1 MRPAVPSIGAF
12 LTFLLVALV
21 GAGLTTP
28 AAAFQMRSFTSGSQL
43 YQVCSEDRES
53 CYMYVYGVLD
63 IIMLTDDANQTCTF
77 SPDGIAGDKAVNAV
91 LSYMRSHLDRMDWSA
106 AALVQ
111 NAIRS
116 KFPCPKK
123 KGTPAPAPDASE

>member
-1 MRPAVPSIGAF
+1 MRPAFPSIR
-12 LTFLLVALV
+12 ALV
-21 GAGLTTP
+21 ILLAPLWSTYFATP
-28 AAAFQMRSFTSGSQL
+28 ASAFQMRSFTAGSQL

-63 IIMLTDDANQTCTF
+63 MVMLTDDANKTCTF
-77 SPDGIAGDKAVNAV
+77 SPEGIAGDKAVNAV
-91 LSYMRSHLDRMDWSA
+91 LSYMRSHLDRLDWSA

-116 KFPCPKK
+116 KFPCPKQ
-123 KGTPAPAPDASE
+123 KGTPAPAPNPAE